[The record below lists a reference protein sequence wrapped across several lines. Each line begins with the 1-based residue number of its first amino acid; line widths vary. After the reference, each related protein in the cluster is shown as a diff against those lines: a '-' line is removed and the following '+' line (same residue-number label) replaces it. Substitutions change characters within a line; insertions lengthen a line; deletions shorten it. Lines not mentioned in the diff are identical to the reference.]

1 MYRTLLRITVLLL
14 FISVKSYSQCN
25 LSNNLLAG
33 PNAAFAYP
41 TNVDAEKAFDIG
53 ANSLTT
59 AWTVSPSS
67 GDFTAIG
74 VNLGTQHKFCSV
86 HLKFDPSNFP
96 SHFVISGSDNWG
108 AFQPMAEILQ
118 NTQSERD
125 VALTDIGLATIIQLV
140 IYDGPTHVYSVI
152 DFQAFETSA
161 NTAPTVDITSPTS
174 TGVYYANQQIALTVD
189 AMDINGGSVSKV
201 DYYLDN
207 GTTPIATSTTSP
219 FSANWTTPTVGSH
232 TIKAIATDNQNLAS
246 SADVITIN
254 VLAAPAYMKNW
265 TLTGNNLS
273 NSNSGTVFIG
283 PPPTTPATIADA
295 KLLVYG
301 NMYAQKLTV
310 KASWADYVFNSDYNL
325 RPLSEV
331 ENYISKHKH
340 LPDVPSAKQ
349 IEEKG
354 VSVGDNQAILLKKI
368 EELTLYLIEQNKSL
382 TEQNK
387 KINLLQKRVKQ
398 QDKKIQLLK
407 SGK

>member
-1 MYRTLLRITVLLL
+1 MFRTALRIIVLLL
-14 FISVKSYSQCN
+14 IATKGYSQCN
-25 LSNNLLAG
+25 TTNLLAG
-33 PNAAFAYP
+33 PNASFAYP
-41 TNVDAEKAFDIG
+41 TNVDADKAFDVG

-59 AWTVSPSS
+59 AWTVSPAS
-67 GDFTAIG
+67 GAFTAIG

-86 HLKFDPSNFP
+86 HLKFDPTNFP

-108 AFQPMAEILQ
+108 AFQPMVEILQ

-125 VALTDIGLATIIQLV
+125 VALNDIGLATIIQLV
-140 IYDGPTHVYSVI
+140 IYDGPTHVYSLI
-152 DFQAFETSA
+152 DFQAFETAA

-189 AMDINGGSVSKV
+189 AMDINGGSVAKV

-219 FSANWTTPTVGSH
+219 FSANWNNPTTGSH
-232 TIKAIATDNQNLAS
+232 TIQAIATDNQNLAS
-246 SADVITIN
+246 TADAVTIN
-254 VLAAPAYMKNW
+254 VLTAPAYMKNW
-265 TLTGNNLS
+265 TLTGNNLI
-273 NSNSGTVFIG
+273 NSNTGTVFIG
-283 PPPTTPATIADA
+283 PPPATPATIADA

-310 KASWADYVFNSDYNL
+310 KASWADYVFNSGYNL

-331 ENYISKHKH
+331 ENYISKYKH

-368 EELTLYLIEQNKSL
+368 EELTLYLIEQ
-382 TEQNK
+382 
-387 KINLLQKRVKQ
+387 
-398 QDKKIQLLK
+398 DKKITRLEEQVKNKNKKNRNL
-407 SGK
+407 SGHK